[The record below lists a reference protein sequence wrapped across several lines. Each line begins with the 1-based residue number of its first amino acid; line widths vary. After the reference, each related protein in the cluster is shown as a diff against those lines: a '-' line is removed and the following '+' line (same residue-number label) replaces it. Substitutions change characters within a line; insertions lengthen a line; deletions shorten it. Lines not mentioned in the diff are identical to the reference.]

1 MTRYKPP
8 DLYGNRNEFFLISEC
23 KGSKNFWN
31 MQIFLYFFPSNRKI
45 ICIYQK
51 KIVTLQSQSCKVS
64 FSMTKNVVNTI
75 EYIIVLVAGFAMNT
89 GLTEVEA
96 YRYLNRYGAIALCE
110 KHYGIMHTLSVDDNI
125 DTLRSYCRRKG
136 GLL

>member
-1 MTRYKPP
+1 
-8 DLYGNRNEFFLISEC
+8 
-23 KGSKNFWN
+23 

-45 ICIYQK
+45 ICIYQNFS
-51 KIVTLQSQSCKVS
+51 VTLQSQSCKVS